1 MIRKIK
7 LLCMMLA
14 GSLILTILLPA
25 GQVEASSGVNSGD
38 AFENLPGDA
47 KYLGSEYRD
56 NYTFDIEE
64 TGILEK
70 HLETVNGLANALFAA
85 IRTVAYATVTL
96 FYRALQ
102 FDMGELF
109 GEQLHGIQEGLKD
122 SIFEPLLILGFAV
135 CLLSVLV
142 RFLKRDI
149 VGSIAEFG
157 KVVLVIVL
165 AMFVVLRSDVVLS
178 GATKITK
185 GISVDALSNINDNMG
200 ISGGTD
206 KIEEFS
212 KKAAGVL
219 WVDLVHEP
227 WKTVEF
233 MHCDIP
239 DSGTIDRFLS
249 ADDADERAE
258 LVKGFGEAKCFNMLI
273 GYERVG
279 FLLIYLIPC
288 LAKCFIYMMIAGG
301 LIVYQ
306 VLAVFYL
313 MLAPVILILFLV
325 IGYESILTVWIKKLF
340 ETQVM
345 ILVITLMLAFLIRVG
360 VLLFGKADE
369 WGWLIVLI
377 VQIIAG
383 VGLYQNRDKIFR
395 LLEPVQRGREKIT
408 NTVEKMHIPEKMA
421 AIRSGATAAK
431 NYIGQRFPMGKQDGA
446 GGIQKAAGG
455 TAPGMGQTGE
465 KSDTRPAY
473 VPVGQA
479 AQTGSNPQSAG
490 QKQPAVAGAA
500 PAAAGQPASGRKER
514 NVRVNMQ
521 DRKPLGEPGAAG
533 SVQDVPANA
542 NDTLRVSVK
551 EKHRKPLKFCYEKEE
566 KTKIPNVG
574 VQKAG
579 AAGNNGKDREMP
591 QPGNG
596 RKYYKKEE
604 QGKGHSEGMY
614 QEIPSDRRRE
624 AGKAVGRKRGSGGR
638 GHKQY
643 LVKGS

>member
-1 MIRKIK
+1 
-7 LLCMMLA
+7 MLFR
-14 GSLILTILLPA
+14 S
-25 GQVEASSGVNSGD
+25 
-38 AFENLPGDA
+38 
-47 KYLGSEYRD
+47 
-56 NYTFDIEE
+56 
-64 TGILEK
+64 
-70 HLETVNGLANALFAA
+70 
-85 IRTVAYATVTL
+85 
-96 FYRALQ
+96 
-102 FDMGELF
+102 
-109 GEQLHGIQEGLKD
+109 
-122 SIFEPLLILGFAV
+122 
-135 CLLSVLV
+135 
-142 RFLKRDI
+142 
-149 VGSIAEFG
+149 

-258 LVKGFGEAKCFNMLI
+258 LVKDFGEAKCFNMLI

-345 ILVITLMLAFLIRVG
+345 ILVITLMLAFLIRVD

-408 NTVEKMHIPEKMA
+408 NSVQKMHIPEKMA
-421 AIRSGATAAK
+421 AIRSGAIAAK
-431 NYIGQRFPMGKQDGA
+431 DYIGQRFPMGKPD
-446 GGIQKAAGG
+446 AAGG
-455 TAPGMGQTGE
+455 MRTVEEITSPGMGARG
-465 KSDTRPAY
+465 
-473 VPVGQA
+473 
-479 AQTGSNPQSAG
+479 
-490 QKQPAVAGAA
+490 
-500 PAAAGQPASGRKER
+500 
-514 NVRVNMQ
+514 VN
-521 DRKPLGEPGAAG
+521 
-533 SVQDVPANA
+533 
-542 NDTLRVSVK
+542 
-551 EKHRKPLKFCYEKEE
+551 
-566 KTKIPNVG
+566 
-574 VQKAG
+574 
-579 AAGNNGKDREMP
+579 
-591 QPGNG
+591 
-596 RKYYKKEE
+596 
-604 QGKGHSEGMY
+604 
-614 QEIPSDRRRE
+614 
-624 AGKAVGRKRGSGGR
+624 
-638 GHKQY
+638 
-643 LVKGS
+643 